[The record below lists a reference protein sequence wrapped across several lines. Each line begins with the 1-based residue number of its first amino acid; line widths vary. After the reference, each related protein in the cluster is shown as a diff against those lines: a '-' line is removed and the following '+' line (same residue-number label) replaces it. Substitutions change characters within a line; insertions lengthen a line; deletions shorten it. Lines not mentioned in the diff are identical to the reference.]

1 MKESQK
7 TKVLDWLKGGNTLE
21 PAQAKELGMGM
32 RLASIIEVL
41 RNKEHYHIIDLNEG
55 TKDNW
60 SKYTLATGTH
70 CKPSEAVKGP
80 DTQSHTKQDTV
91 ENTDTPTPYKS
102 KISRINKSLSESER
116 KSLIERCRKILMGYP
131 EGHREGENIKVQILE
146 LGGKV

>member
-60 SKYTLATGTH
+60 SKYALATGTH

-80 DTQSHTKQDTV
+80 DTQSHTKRPNRPKKVKGSTV
-91 ENTDTPTPYKS
+91 ETKCVGLHQVDKPCTGCGSYYRQGNQ
-102 KISRINKSLSESER
+102 
-116 KSLIERCRKILMGYP
+116 C
-131 EGHREGENIKVQILE
+131 NICGRVN
-146 LGGKV
+146 